1 MLKLDSLYNQNKS
14 YKIFIYLLFYVFIK
28 CIFILY
34 QLHSITTNIEII
46 SANFQQ
52 QHIVG
57 ISPYFDVT
65 DMIVLPVTISA
76 LIFTGFFRD
85 LYSWR
90 SIFLSLGV
98 LSLILLILNFNTLII
113 SFLIAPL
120 SLSLFSVTLSSAI
133 KSKDSKAASIAVIFI
148 FYSVFIFLFPQLW
161 QFFFSKKLLSLALLT
176 NFSQYFY
183 IGCYIVL
190 AIFIIILMY
199 GIHRSS
205 NNRKIKNNSVRF
217 LIASIGFPLKNINLK
232 MTIKLIILFGFMQFA
247 RYLRISLVEDQ
258 VEAFDISLLK
268 LVMLQAFFIVVCAY
282 IGYKSI
288 QKSDV
293 WYRYVCIG
301 YIAFII
307 SLTIFYTMSDY
318 NAITAQILF
327 YIISSSTLGMMVLCG
342 ATFIA
347 RGLDLSNRYVGF
359 QVGVFLAVIM
369 ICWRIAFFVENFVY
383 SLLGIFI

>member
-1 MLKLDSLYNQNKS
+1 
-14 YKIFIYLLFYVFIK
+14 
-28 CIFILY
+28 
-34 QLHSITTNIEII
+34 
-46 SANFQQ
+46 
-52 QHIVG
+52 
-57 ISPYFDVT
+57 
-65 DMIVLPVTISA
+65 VLPVTISA

-98 LSLILLILNFNTLII
+98 VSLILLILNFNTLII

-183 IGCYIVL
+183 IGCYIIL
-190 AIFIIILMY
+190 AIFIIVLMY

-217 LIASIGFPLKNINLK
+217 LIASIRFPLKNINLK
-232 MTIKLIILFGFMQFA
+232 MTIKRIILFGFMQFA
-247 RYLRISLVEDQ
+247 RYLRLSLVEDQ

-293 WYRYVCIG
+293 WYRYVSIG

-383 SLLGIFI
+383 SLLGIFV